1 MFGIGFSE
9 LIFVLFAVLML
20 FGSKEIPQIARFLGK
35 TMAQIKN
42 ATNEIKSEISNS
54 AKENGVDMNSLT
66 GGISDEIAKAKAQ
79 IKNTV
84 NPLNQ
89 LQNPIDDIT
98 SSVENPIQQVK
109 EDIES
114 LSGPI
119 KRQH

>member
-9 LIFVLFAVLML
+9 LIFVIFAVLML

-54 AKENGVDMNSLT
+54 AKDSGLDMNSLT
-66 GGISDEIAKAKAQ
+66 GGISDEIAKAKAE
-79 IKNTV
+79 IRKSV
-84 NPLNQ
+84 S
-89 LQNPIDDIT
+89 PIEDIS

-109 EDIES
+109 EDIEN
-114 LSGPI
+114 LTGPI
-119 KRQH
+119 KRQG

>member
-79 IKNTV
+79 INNAV

-89 LQNPIDDIT
+89 LQNPIDDIS

-119 KRQH
+119 KRQN

>member
-9 LIFVLFAVLML
+9 LIFVIFAVLML

-54 AKENGVDMNSLT
+54 AKDSGLDMNSLT
-66 GGISDEIAKAKAQ
+66 GGISDEIAKAKAE
-79 IKNTV
+79 IRKSV
-84 NPLNQ
+84 NP
-89 LQNPIDDIT
+89 IEDIS

-109 EDIES
+109 EDIEN
-114 LSGPI
+114 LTGPI
-119 KRQH
+119 KRQG

>member
-9 LIFVLFAVLML
+9 LFFVLFAVLML

-54 AKENGVDMNSLT
+54 AKDNGLDFNSLT
-66 GGISDEIAKAKAQ
+66 GGISEEIEKAKTE
-79 IKNTV
+79 IKQSV
-84 NPLNQ
+84 NPINS
-89 LQNPIDDIT
+89 ISDSI
-98 SSVENPIQQVK
+98 ENPIEQAK

-114 LSGPI
+114 LTGPI
-119 KRQH
+119 KRQG